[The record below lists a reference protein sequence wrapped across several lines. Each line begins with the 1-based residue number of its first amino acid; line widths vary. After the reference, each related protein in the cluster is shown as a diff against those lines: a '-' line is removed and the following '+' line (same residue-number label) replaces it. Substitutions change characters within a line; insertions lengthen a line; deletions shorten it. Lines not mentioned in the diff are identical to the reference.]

1 MLKFFSVLLAVVVIS
16 SFAIT
21 TYVTAATG
29 EKSASLTPLT
39 DAFIRCKVC
48 DRAIAHIW
56 HQGVKLR
63 THCAV
68 HGTDKRCDIT
78 NLHKFGIEEMV
89 KEVCDE
95 LPHTHQSLI
104 DSEFELIA
112 HDDPKH
118 EPEQIEAIRN
128 ACIRW
133 VHDEHTIDYVTR
145 LMYANLDAGKATQ
158 VILHRLQE
166 RFCDAACRLSHIKE
180 QQAKA
185 SADL

>member
-1 MLKFFSVLLAVVVIS
+1 MIKFFASVFLFAAILAIAS
-16 SFAIT
+16 AAILA
-21 TYVTAATG
+21 TAG
-29 EKSASLTPLT
+29 SDRSLTPLT

-78 NLHKFGIEEMV
+78 NLHKFGVEEMV

-95 LPHTHQSLI
+95 LPQTHQSLI

-112 HDDPKH
+112 HEDPNH
-118 EPEQIEAIRN
+118 EPEQIEAIKN
-128 ACIRW
+128 ACTRW

-145 LMYANLDAGKATQ
+145 LMYANLDAGKSTQ

-180 QQAKA
+180 KEAQQA
-185 SADL
+185 ADL